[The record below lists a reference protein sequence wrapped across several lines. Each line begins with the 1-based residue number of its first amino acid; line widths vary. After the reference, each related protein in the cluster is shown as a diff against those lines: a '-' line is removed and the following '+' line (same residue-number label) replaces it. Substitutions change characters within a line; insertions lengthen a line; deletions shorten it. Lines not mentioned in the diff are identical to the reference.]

1 MGNNTLYYLFSA
13 IAQSAAAFIAFIA
26 VFVIFKIQMINKKID
41 DKYTETL
48 SWFERDA
55 LYVGELNQGISKE
68 LLKELLSKVSG
79 SQKSKSDNL
88 LKEICTYEKSIE
100 EFVGK
105 VSQPLKNWAYIFF
118 GSLVSLALFCN
129 IKLLGTL
136 MAFIILTYIGITLW
150 NSRTIV
156 QDSLSLK
163 NKQNS

>member
-1 MGNNTLYYLFSA
+1 MCDNTLYYLFSA

-26 VFVIFKIQMINKKID
+26 VFIIFKVQMVNKKID
-41 DKYTETL
+41 DEYAEAL
-48 SWFERDA
+48 SWFERDGF
-55 LYVGELNQGISKE
+55 YVSELNKGISKE
-68 LLKELLSKVSG
+68 LLKELLSKGG
-79 SQKSKSDNL
+79 SQKSKSENL
-88 LKEICTYEKSIE
+88 LKKICTDEKSIE

-105 VSQPLKNWAYIFF
+105 ASQPLKNWAYIFF

-129 IKLLGTL
+129 IKLLGTS

-163 NKQNS
+163 NK